1 MVIAIA
7 TVTAT
12 VTAMVTA
19 MAMVILMAIMEAM
32 RNKKMMMAS
41 WLVSLENADNK

>member
-7 TVTAT
+7 TVTA
-12 VTAMVTA
+12 MVTV

-32 RNKKMMMAS
+32 RNKKIMMPLS
-41 WLVSLENADNK
+41 SSS